1 MIDPA
6 RTLEH
11 LECAW
16 LNPFDSDAARAH
28 SSYHGLADGELVRL
42 LETATP
48 DAFARVAHES
58 FRAFVLD
65 DVFSCLGAKSSI
77 RRGLYRFGTYARLDD
92 PAVTAGLAR
101 DLFAFVAERLGF
113 ASDFTT
119 FVAVFRARTHGGEQ
133 GFERALWSQLQ
144 RLHDLDASF
153 HPWDPRVS
161 DDPDDPRFSFSF
173 AGNAFFIVGMHAEAS
188 RAARRF
194 AWPALV
200 FNAHE
205 QFEHLREDGRFE
217 GLQRQI
223 RDRELRLDG
232 ELNPNLTDYGHHS
245 EARQYSGRPTDET
258 WRCPFRAGG

>member
-28 SSYHGLADGELVRL
+28 SAYHGLAGGELVRL

-65 DVFSCLGAKSSI
+65 DAFSCLGAKSSI

-101 DLFAFVAERLGF
+101 DLFAFAAERRGF

-119 FVAVFRARTHGGEQ
+119 FIAVFRARAHDGEP

-144 RLHDLDASF
+144 RLHDLDASL

-161 DDPDDPRFSFSF
+161 DDPEFRLAGAGVQRARTIRASARGRAFRRPPAADPRP
-173 AGNAFFIVGMHAEAS
+173 
-188 RAARRF
+188 RTAARGRLE
-194 AWPALV
+194 P
-200 FNAHE
+200 E
-205 QFEHLREDGRFE
+205 PDRLR
-217 GLQRQI
+217 
-223 RDRELRLDG
+223 
-232 ELNPNLTDYGHHS
+232 S
-245 EARQYSGRPTDET
+245 
-258 WRCPFRAGG
+258 PF